1 MTYRRTVIIYFFIL
15 LFNCACSQSP
25 LYDIN
30 TLQKIDIFF
39 SQPDWEDQLHY
50 LKATTGD
57 YLMADSVVINGVNL
71 DSAGIKFKGSS
82 SYDTSF
88 AKNPLHIKL
97 DAYKENMYG
106 TYSEIK
112 LSNGYQDPS
121 MIREVLSYALL
132 KNYMHCSKA
141 NFAQVYINNRYI
153 GLYSN
158 AEDISKEFCATH
170 FQSLSTN
177 TFVKCNPELTPG
189 PYVKSN
195 LKYISSFIADYNDFY
210 QLQSD
215 YGWYDLVQ
223 LCDMVTNQPAQVHS
237 YIDMDRVIWM
247 LAFDNLCINLDSYM
261 GVFAQNYYL
270 FRDNNHIFNPVIWD
284 LNMCFGGFPFA
295 GSSNSSMAALT
306 IANMKVFPI
315 DFHGTDP
322 YWPLINIVAQN
333 ETYRKK
339 YIAHMRT
346 LINEMFA
353 GGYYLSLAGQ
363 LQTLI
368 DTALYADTNKFFS
381 YAQFQSGLIS
391 DVSIGNY
398 SVPGINNLMT
408 DRINY
413 LQAQPEFIAQPPII
427 SNIVSTFTLSS
438 LTANITAHV
447 ENSIDGS
454 VFLGFRISPGKKFG
468 QFQMYDDGN
477 HNDGQAGDGTFGINI
492 MADLGNSQF
501 YLYAENDSSG
511 VLYPERAEHEF
522 IDLTDMTGISNVQTQ
537 VSPLTVFQNPS
548 TQNLIIQ
555 SSQNITGSV
564 VLMDITGKVFFKT
577 HTTLPIAIDVSG
589 LNAGLYIIR
598 AGNWSTK
605 VVLM

>member
-1 MTYRRTVIIYFFIL
+1 MTYRRTVIIYSFIL

-25 LYDIN
+25 LYDLN
-30 TLQKIDIFF
+30 SLQKIAVFF
-39 SQPDWEDQLHY
+39 SQPDWESQLHY

-57 YLMADSVVINGVNL
+57 YLMADSVVINGVKL

-97 DAYKENMYG
+97 DAYKENIYG

-121 MIREVLSYALL
+121 MLREVLSYALL

-153 GLYSN
+153 GLYAN
-158 AEDISKEFCATH
+158 AEDVSKEFCATH

-215 YGWYDLVQ
+215 YGWFDLVQ
-223 LCDMVTNQPAQVHS
+223 LCDMVTNQPAQAQS

-247 LAFDNLCINLDSYM
+247 LAFDNLCINLDSYL

-270 FRDNNHIFNPVIWD
+270 FRDNNQIFNPVIWD

-295 GSSNSSMAALT
+295 GSSNTSMAALT
-306 IANMKVFPI
+306 IANMKVFPV

-322 YWPLINIVAQN
+322 YWPLINIVTQN

-363 LQTLI
+363 LQNLI

-398 SVPGINNLMT
+398 SVPGISNLMS
-408 DRINY
+408 DRISY

-427 SNIVSTFTLSS
+427 SNIVSTFTLSG

-447 ENSIDGS
+447 ENSTGDR
-454 VFLGFRISPGKKFG
+454 VYLGFRISPGKKFG

-511 VLYPERAEHEF
+511 VFYPERAEHEF
-522 IDLTDMTGISNVQTQ
+522 IDLTDMTGISNNHKQS
-537 VSPLTVFQNPS
+537 SPLNVFHNPA
-548 TQNLIIQ
+548 TQSLYIQ
-555 SSQNITGSV
+555 SSQNFTGPV

-577 HTTLPIAIDVSG
+577 HTTLPLNIDVSA

-598 AGNWSTK
+598 AGNWSAK